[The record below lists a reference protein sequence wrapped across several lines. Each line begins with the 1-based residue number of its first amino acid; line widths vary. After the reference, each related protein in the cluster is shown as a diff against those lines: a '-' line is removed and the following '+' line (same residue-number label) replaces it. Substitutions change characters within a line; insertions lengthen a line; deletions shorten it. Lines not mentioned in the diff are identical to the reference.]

1 VCKNLG
7 LDFGCAA
14 TQSDAMNLLSYNIQY
29 GFGADGVYDLTR
41 AARVMQG
48 ADIIALQEVERHW
61 SRSNFD
67 DQPAR
72 LEALLPEYYTAYGPA
87 FDMDASTLEGD
98 RVINRRRQ
106 FGTMILSRW
115 PIRWSRLHLLPMRR
129 MLTPLNTQNPALE
142 AMIDTPLGPLRVLSI
157 HLAHVG
163 VEERL
168 TQIDHLLAL
177 HRSTAATG
185 GPWSGRDDEPSRNW
199 TEGEAEPLAPG
210 TAIWLGDFNSEPGSA
225 EYARITGSTPY
236 HPGARY
242 AGGLVDA
249 VAQAGVQLHTHRKV
263 IAGAERLRQLDHG
276 FVTADLAPRL
286 QRVWTDNA
294 EMASDHSPLWIELS

>member
-1 VCKNLG
+1 MK
-7 LDFGCAA
+7 
-14 TQSDAMNLLSYNIQY
+14 LLSYNIQY
-29 GFGADGVYDLTR
+29 GFGGDGVYDLAR

-61 SRSNFD
+61 SRSEFD

-72 LEALLPEYYTAYGPA
+72 LERLLPDYYTAYGPA
-87 FDMDASTLEGD
+87 FDMDASTFEGG

-129 MLTPLNTQNPALE
+129 MIAPLNTQNPALE
-142 AMIDTPLGPLRVLSI
+142 AMIDTPLGPLRLLSI

-168 TQIDHLLAL
+168 LQIDHLLAL
-177 HRSTAATG
+177 HRSTSATG
-185 GPWSGRDDEPSRNW
+185 GPWSGSDDEPSRNW
-199 TEGEAEPLAPG
+199 TEGEAEPLAPE
-210 TAIWLGDFNSEPGSA
+210 TAIWLGDFNCEPGSA
-225 EYARITGSTPY
+225 EHRRITGSAPY

-249 VAQAGVQLHTHRKV
+249 VAQGRAQAGAPLHTHRKV
-263 IAGAERLRQLDHG
+263 IAGVERLRQLDHG
-276 FVTADLAPRL
+276 FVTADLAPRV
-286 QRVWTDNA
+286 RSAWTDNA
-294 EMASDHSPLWIELS
+294 EMASDHSPLWIELA